1 MLHKSFENLHLHI
14 GWHKILSLVHASRC
28 MHACDTRWQERE
40 HTATAW
46 ESARIWDVI
55 ARFYRHFLWLWL
67 CTLPFAGLICF
78 MLTFLTLHLHIWY
91 DAQLSSCALEQRY
104 YYWWIMDYYGR
115 KIFLFLMKF
124 LKFLFD
130 DFYCF
135 IWALSSG
142 WNISHKWFVYC
153 VDEKLIASEI
163 GCYLIMEHN
172 WPWNHASTHSTFDFI
187 VSMLTC

>member
-1 MLHKSFENLHLHI
+1 MYACMWHEMTRAWAHRNRMRERENMRCDCSFLSP
-14 GWHKILSLVHASRC
+14 LSLTLV
-28 MHACDTRWQERE
+28 MHIAFCWFNMLYVDIS
-40 HTATAW
+40 HFAFAYM
-46 ESARIWDVI
+46 IWCTVI
-55 ARFYRHFLWLWL
+55 IVRFG
-67 CTLPFAGLICF
+67 A
-78 MLTFLTLHLHIWY
+78 
-91 DAQLSSCALEQRY
+91 ALLLL
-104 YYWWIMDYYGR
+104 MDYYGR

-135 IWALSSG
+135 IWALSCG